1 MAEAPADPGEGAERT
16 ARSQLSALVKAGLLV
31 SDSPKG
37 PAHLGF
43 PVEAAQWW
51 FLNLI
56 PERQIDPGPA
66 DDW

>member
-43 PVEAAQWW
+43 PVEAEQW
-51 FLNLI
+51 
-56 PERQIDPGPA
+56 
-66 DDW
+66 